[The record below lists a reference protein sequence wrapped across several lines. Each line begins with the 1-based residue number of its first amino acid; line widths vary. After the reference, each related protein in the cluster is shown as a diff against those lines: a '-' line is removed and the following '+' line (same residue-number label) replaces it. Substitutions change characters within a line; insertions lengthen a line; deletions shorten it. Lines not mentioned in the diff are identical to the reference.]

1 MFPVLAESLSR
12 LSYNMSTFVHKN
24 DSEEDEQGHEESR
37 KKRTGRQMRGKRTR
51 SKKMRRR

>member
-24 DSEEDEQGHEESR
+24 DSEEDEQGHEEVE
-37 KKRTGRQMRGKRTR
+37 KKEDGEADER
-51 SKKMRRR
+51 